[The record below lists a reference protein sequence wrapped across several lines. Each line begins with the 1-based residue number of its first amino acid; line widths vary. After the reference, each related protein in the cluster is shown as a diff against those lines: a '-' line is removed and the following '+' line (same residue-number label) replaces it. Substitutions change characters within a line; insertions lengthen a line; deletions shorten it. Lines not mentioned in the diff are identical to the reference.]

1 MSICSTPHSDTSP
14 SDFNHLALGTDAAS
28 LLCKV
33 AVVAANTTGYQV
45 SKAKGVFMSF
55 QNESKAN
62 WIKSFQLD
70 SNLTVSISDKGSIML
85 RYTDNNRF
93 IACFQATVM
102 ETLVNAAGD
111 LGNIL
116 TSPEYKAVIE
126 SKERAKVAK
135 YAEKQVAQHI
145 LKAQKLAQAALDALK
160 ASGMSEEQ
168 AKQVLKIA

>member
-1 MSICSTPHSDTSP
+1 MY
-14 SDFNHLALGTDAAS
+14 N
-28 LLCKV
+28 
-33 AVVAANTTGYQV
+33 N
-45 SKAKGVFMSF
+45 
-55 QNESKAN
+55 NESKAN

-70 SNLTVSISDKGSIML
+70 NNITVSISDKGSVML

-93 IACFQATVM
+93 LACFQANTV
-102 ETLVNAAGD
+102 ETIVNVAGD

-116 TSPEYKAVIE
+116 ASDEYKAVIE

-135 YAEKQVAQHI
+135 FAERQVAQHI